1 LDVPGHNV
9 AMTQE
14 AWPMAADPAR
24 RLGRAV
30 EFHAQ
35 IGSTNDRARE
45 ALSRPDGEGLAV
57 VADLQTAGRGRRGR
71 TWVSPAG
78 VNLMVSVGLHT
89 QLDPPAAAL
98 LGIASALAVRDA
110 CAAEVPGHDL
120 QVKWPNDVV
129 DADGLKIAG
138 LLVETALEDGR
149 LAEAV
154 IGTGINVNW
163 PRAEMPDEV
172 RARATSLRELAGR
185 PVDRVTLLGRLLDAL
200 DAEVAALGTGR
211 SPVERL
217 REVSSIDG
225 LRVTVDLGTEQ
236 VDGTAAGISDEGF
249 LLLDTHAGRLALAIG
264 EVVAVRTEPVA
275 VGVRS

>member
-1 LDVPGHNV
+1 
-9 AMTQE
+9 MTQK
-14 AWPMAADPAR
+14 AWPTAADPAR
-24 RLGRAV
+24 RLGRRV

-45 ALSRPDGEGLAV
+45 ALSQPDGDGLAV

-78 VNLMVSVGLHT
+78 LNLMVSVGLHP

-120 QVKWPNDVV
+120 RVKWPNDVV

-149 LAEAV
+149 LSEAV

-163 PRAEMPDEV
+163 PRAEMPEEV
-172 RARATSLRELAGR
+172 RARATSLSELAGR
-185 PVDRVTLLGRLLDAL
+185 QVDRVGLLGRLLDAL
-200 DAEVAALGTGR
+200 DAEVTALEAGS

-217 REVSSIDG
+217 RAVSSIET

-236 VDGTAAGISDEGF
+236 VDGTAAGFSDEGF

-264 EVVAVRTEPVA
+264 EVVAVRTEPAA